1 MVEEEESREEV
12 EENTS
17 PNIFSFMQ
25 VIRNAVDLL
34 VYNAQ
39 KCGTEINRSGLEK
52 TLNNTKKKNNSSNN
66 ESELNLALYNSY
78 LKSLNWISK
87 ILGKFPGYEQVKLD
101 LINYEDFLN
110 SNNYKRIKNTIK
122 EFTKKLLYLENSVG
136 KLFSSIQDIPIDDR
150 LGKLLECSITISSLE
165 EVIKLELYTQ
175 DLKASK
181 KDIISNLK
189 QLNEQLY
196 NIYMLYAYYEG
207 FNKNSINYNDVLIPK
222 ITKKINKKYLLN
234 YLEKIDKFMDKLFDE
249 IGKYISS
256 NYSLNSRAYM

>member
-1 MVEEEESREEV
+1 MVEEDEAGEEV

-17 PNIFSFMQ
+17 SNIFSFMQ

-52 TLNNTKKKNNSSNN
+52 TLNNNTKKKNNSSSN

-87 ILGKFPGYEQVKLD
+87 ILGKFPGYEQVKFD

-136 KLFSSIQDIPIDDR
+136 KLFSSIQDIPVDDR
-150 LGKLLECSITISSLE
+150 LGKLLECSITISS
-165 EVIKLELYTQ
+165 
-175 DLKASK
+175 
-181 KDIISNLK
+181 
-189 QLNEQLY
+189 
-196 NIYMLYAYYEG
+196 
-207 FNKNSINYNDVLIPK
+207 
-222 ITKKINKKYLLN
+222 
-234 YLEKIDKFMDKLFDE
+234 
-249 IGKYISS
+249 
-256 NYSLNSRAYM
+256 